1 MQVALATF
9 LLGSDR
15 CFPPVSTILPSCAR
29 RFSTR
34 PVPRSVFSAN
44 VCARVTVLRIFGVI
58 LCVLFTVFTITC
70 SVKFTMLKR
79 TKKILSAALRERDEN
94 SNIASEQENKNVFKK
109 SVFKV
114 KLLTDKE
121 NCSFGDKPSKKR
133 PKIRSPLKALHFK
146 NSEEVLTEKN
156 SSSTTTEPAVSP
168 VPVPVDPALL
178 PLTPISST
186 TTETRG
192 NDFFHDKSCS
202 EEGLSSTSPTSGLSP
217 INPESSS
224 FNLPSSVSSVI
235 SVTAP
240 LDIPVSPTVTNNPTT
255 LIPCET
261 ETNNE
266 CGDSPPVNLE
276 KTESSSLNLPSS
288 VSSVISVTAPLDI
301 PASPTVTNNLTT
313 LIPCE
318 TETNNGSGNSSPVNS
333 EKTGK
338 KRKARIDPA
347 EKIIAKRKALS
358 EKHPVLPFICTC
370 KRNCLL
376 NFNEERRSK
385 INIQFWELNWCERK
399 NFILHLCSKSEVI
412 RRRQF
417 SNEIR
422 KNSFS
427 YFLMTESGKLLE
439 VCKGFFLTTLGFKPT
454 NDRFVHDTL
463 KVQDKSTILPVFN
476 DGRGKAPSV
485 KRSPWELV
493 DEHIESFHPVISHY
507 RREHAPNNALS
518 TK

>member
-1 MQVALATF
+1 MSRVFTVQVALATF

-202 EEGLSSTSPTSGLSP
+202 EEGLSSTSLTSGVSP

-266 CGDSPPVNLE
+266 
-276 KTESSSLNLPSS
+276 
-288 VSSVISVTAPLDI
+288 
-301 PASPTVTNNLTT
+301 
-313 LIPCE
+313 
-318 TETNNGSGNSSPVNS
+318 SGNSSPVNS

-485 KRSPWELV
+485 KRSPWELQQNLAIL
-493 DEHIESFHPVISHY
+493 EM
-507 RREHAPNNALS
+507 
-518 TK
+518 T